1 MAQTRALFL
10 ALIMAVMLAT
20 PLGVSAYD
28 SGGIEASET
37 QVAMI
42 PSTGLNVGDSVT
54 FYLTL
59 TNTQQNEALNVG
71 YAFYKNQYSSENK
84 FVENVIDIQ
93 GDSSQTVDATWD
105 GLLESDDKVWITFEY
120 PRNSGNEVSFFIEF
134 EVTGLPNLRVIQ
146 TELTPSSMIH
156 AGDTIQLSSLV
167 KNTGSEPA
175 ISSQLEVNLPGNLAN
190 QYLLTK
196 SLNASEETW
205 VNTTFTAPQTGSYSI
220 YVTPDFND
228 DVLEASEQ
236 GKSVEVNLIVEPR
249 MDLYH
254 IGDLTVSPDTGSSDG
269 PWTVDGAIGR
279 IGESGTTDVTMW
291 LEINHDSG
299 MLATQPFTV
308 SVLGPSTSQQA
319 WSTTFDDNLVGT
331 LAPGS
336 YQITAVIDPFNDGA
350 FTQEDTSN
358 DRLSSTFIILQA
370 PDVLVDSIALP
381 SSSIV
386 QAGEKVTWGVSIT
399 NLGGET
405 VTGNLEYTFEG
416 VTDTST
422 IISLDAGESFYWE
435 AELNT
440 ASGSH
445 TAQFTAEWIP
455 SLGTTDRDLSNNVA
469 TNSITVESGLVLN
482 WAGSSLRILDEGA
495 NPVDLP
501 LVEGQQYTFAI
512 NLTSQE
518 LGELDIYCEDAAQN
532 TNLATIN
539 VNVSTIGQKVSI
551 ECNFTASAPSTTIQL
566 VPSDPAVTNT
576 YIRKLTTISTTN
588 NDADGEQSGMGTAA
602 LIGIGVAILIAI
614 FAAAIWLTRETDEEV
629 ERDIF
634 DYCPACDGEL
644 EGDENR
650 CPHCSFNLSKAR
662 KQFHACHA
670 CGESVPDLMDNCP
683 YCGTEQDV
691 ASFFERRE
699 RRSKKPVVV
708 QEIALP
714 EDDDDTIVSG
724 TENFAE
730 TVKEFGYDEE
740 QLEDDWDENFATAEA
755 QIAEIEQMYEEEL
768 DTEGLTP
775 EEIEELESQVTT
787 RLKSLK
793 EMSDGSVNLDDMLA
807 AKGELIAHKD
817 DDSELSASD
826 AEIRG
831 RLYEIT
837 GEEGVMPGDE
847 VHIGM
852 GLSDSSIAG
861 NEIEEVSSDFTVE
874 DDEQPLNVI
883 EEADELVPAR
893 QKPKRR
899 QAIKKTAECGACGAE
914 IPVMATQCSVCGA
927 EFE

>member
-10 ALIMAVMLAT
+10 ALIMAAMLAT

-156 AGDTIQLSSLV
+156 AGDMIQLSSLV

-190 QYLLTK
+190 QYLQTK

-269 PWTVDGAIGR
+269 PWTVDGTIGR

-319 WSTTFDDNLVGT
+319 WSTSFDDNLVGT

-358 DRLSSTFIILQA
+358 DRLTSTFIVLQA

-416 VTDTST
+416 VTATST

-532 TNLATIN
+532 TNLATFN

-551 ECNFTASAPSTTIQL
+551 ECDFTASAPSTTIQL

-699 RRSKKPVVV
+699 RRTKKPVVV

-714 EDDDDTIVSG
+714 EDDEDTIVSG

-730 TVKEFGYDEE
+730 TVKEFGYDED

-787 RLKSLK
+787 RLKSLR

-899 QAIKKTAECGACGAE
+899 QTIMKTAECGACGAE

>member
-588 NDADGEQSGMGTAA
+588 NDADGGQSGMGTAA

-883 EEADELVPAR
+883 EEADELVPSR

>member
-518 LGELDIYCEDAAQN
+518 LGVLDIYCEDAAQN

-699 RRSKKPVVV
+699 RRTKKPVVV